1 MNTLT
6 LSLISLVLFAGIQI
20 NPAITENGL
29 KTDVPNVHQF
39 SVKTIKGDEV
49 NLEEYKGS
57 VLLIVNTASKCG
69 YTPQYKDLQ
78 ELYETYKDQGLVI
91 LGFPAN
97 NFNQQE
103 PGTNEEILE
112 FCEMNYGITF
122 PMFSKV
128 SVKGDDQH
136 ELFSYLTGSGDKQEM
151 GGVNWNFEKFVIDK
165 EGNLVQRY
173 RSRINPMDKK
183 VRDVVEELL
192 AAN

>member
-1 MNTLT
+1 MNTFT
-6 LSLISLVLFAGIQI
+6 FTLISLVLLIGQQI
-20 NPAITENGL
+20 SPEVTENGL
-29 KTDVPNVHQF
+29 RTDTPNVHQF
-39 SVKTIKGDEV
+39 SVKTIKGDDV
-49 NLEEYKGS
+49 SLEQYKGS

-128 SVKGDDQH
+128 SVKGEDQH
-136 ELFSYLTGSGDKQEM
+136 ELFGYLTGDGDKQDM

-183 VRDVVEELL
+183 VRDVVEELI

>member
-6 LSLISLVLFAGIQI
+6 FTLISLFLFSGIRST
-20 NPAITENGL
+20 AEMMYEGVE
-29 KTDVPNVHQF
+29 TDTPNVHQF
-39 SVKTIKGDEV
+39 SVKTIHGDEV
-49 NLEEYKGS
+49 TLEQYKGS

-78 ELYETYKDQGLVI
+78 ELYATYKDQGLVV

-112 FCEMNYGITF
+112 FCEKNYGITF

-128 SVKGDDQH
+128 SVKGEDQH
-136 ELFSYLTGSGDKQEM
+136 ELFSYLTGDGDKQDL

-165 EGNLVQRY
+165 DGNLVQRY

-183 VRDVVEELL
+183 VRGVVEELI
-192 AAN
+192 AAE